1 LFTINSAEK
10 EIRDGKL
17 PILSPCV
24 CILRLLAGNLGV
36 VEDFAKHGNFL
47 ISQRERGTMAG
58 VASV

>member
-10 EIRDGKL
+10 EIGDGKL

-47 ISQRERGTMAG
+47 ISQQKEGHWRG
-58 VASV
+58 